1 MATPPDVL
9 AERARTVAG
18 HAHVLEEGWKWK
30 GAVAALRAHLG
41 DDSKIQAALTTI
53 IKKQNCGVNGEYT
66 VGRATPLLTACVMGN
81 TGDAT
86 MLLEFGANPTH
97 VGAVWDRFH
106 HYKDAAGGKTAA
118 TTSVTT
124 PKCDIHPLG
133 VAAREGRAEIVKILL
148 AHKDVDVN
156 QASESGTAL
165 SLACAANQM
174 DVVKMLLE
182 ADGIVLI
189 GGGITAL
196 PAVPAAAMNSPP
208 KKEITAPSPFQVAC
222 CYNRIEIVKM
232 LIETAGVDVNDEAA
246 LPSVLSPLAIACQQ
260 GYFELVKLLLTN
272 SCVDV
277 NRGSSDPLGMTP
289 LCFACQRKDNMVMIK
304 MLLAHSK
311 IFVNGSLHKTERSWF
326 CDLLP
331 TTPLVIACNNNDAN
345 LVELLLAQDNI
356 DVNKAAKLIWE
367 RGGFSRY
374 QCDEISP
381 LFLASGNGNE
391 KIVRLLLQ
399 ADGITLYNNGCWPGE
414 WSYHQD
420 PFGYGGT
427 SPVYIACCNG
437 HIEVARL
444 LLKATGYGVDHYPD
458 QFDETLP
465 PEALLVACRRN
476 DTNLIQLLLEHG
488 VDPNARDHVK
498 DCWGRGWGD
507 ERLAEEVRDAGM
519 APIENEEDPDYD
531 ERELDDFDWGTNYPL
546 HYAAEHGNLR
556 AVQLL
561 VVYGAITW
569 EINHLGNTPC
579 EQARLTGNGDVAT
592 FLNATKDWGV
602 VEVAAACRL
611 YGVIVRQVRNDKPH
625 KSDRSSIFAKAHAK
639 PDELPW

>member
-30 GAVAALRAHLG
+30 DAVAALRAHLG

-53 IKKQNCGVNGEYT
+53 ITKQNCGVNGEYT

-106 HYKDAAGGKTAA
+106 HDKDAAEGKTAA
-118 TTSVTT
+118 TTSVIT

-165 SLACAANQM
+165 SLACAANQI

-232 LIETAGVDVNDEAA
+232 LMETAGVDVNDEAA
-246 LPSVLSPLAIACQQ
+246 LRSVLSPLAIACQQ

-311 IFVNGSLHKTERSWF
+311 ISVNGSLHKTERSLY

-356 DVNKAAKLIWE
+356 DVNKAAKL
-367 RGGFSRY
+367 
-374 QCDEISP
+374 SP

-399 ADGITLYNNGCWPGE
+399 ADGITLYYNGRWPGA

-444 LLKATGYGVDHYPD
+444 LLKATGYDVDHCPD
-458 QFDETLP
+458 QFGETLP

-488 VDPNARDHVK
+488 VDPNARDDVI
-498 DCWGRGWGD
+498 DEWRGWGD
-507 ERLAEEVRDAGM
+507 ERLLEEVRDAGM
-519 APIENEEDPDYD
+519 APIQDEEDPDYD
-531 ERELDDFDWGTNYPL
+531 AREVRDFNWGSNYPL

-561 VVYGAITW
+561 VVYGANTR
-569 EINHLGNTPC
+569 ERNHLGNTPC
-579 EQARLTGNGDVAT
+579 EQARLTENDDVAT
-592 FLNATKDWGV
+592 FFNATKDWGL

-611 YGVIVRQVRNDKPH
+611 YGVIVRQVRNDTLYEF
-625 KSDRSSIFAKAHAK
+625 DRSSIFAKAHAK